1 MPQPYHTRL
10 SSTTHSAQQHPRSST
25 RLSTFSITPTLAPS
39 IAPSHLSTTS
49 TASLG
54 EKGGSAGLMAHD
66 MSALHAT
73 LARLE
78 EPRLASQRYV
88 PSDDKRDEIGAL
100 ALGAK
105 LEKALARRMSGQD
118 AVMREASG
126 QDGKKVVKE
135 VKAVEASAA

>member
-1 MPQPYHTRL
+1 
-10 SSTTHSAQQHPRSST
+10 
-25 RLSTFSITPTLAPS
+25 
-39 IAPSHLSTTS
+39 
-49 TASLG
+49 
-54 EKGGSAGLMAHD
+54 MAHD

-105 LEKALARRMSGQD
+105 LDKALARRMSGQD
-118 AVMREASG
+118 AVMRET
-126 QDGKKVVKE
+126 KKE
-135 VKAVEASAA
+135 TSAKALEAGAA